1 MKNIAVTVIV
11 GFITGLVISGILFD
25 VIKYVGKSF
34 NRVSVS
40 WNISKA
46 EKAYSNERF
55 SDSVL
60 IYRKTLPKI
69 SSDNKI
75 LLAKTKNNLAL
86 SMLKNIEK
94 ESNINLSDDAE
105 NLSNISDNVL
115 LEIEEVLDLL
125 NQANDLYIETGNTE
139 LSAQT
144 TKNIQIIESFLSKDK
159 KS

>member
-1 MKNIAVTVIV
+1 
-11 GFITGLVISGILFD
+11 
-25 VIKYVGKSF
+25 
-34 NRVSVS
+34 
-40 WNISKA
+40 
-46 EKAYSNERF
+46 
-55 SDSVL
+55 
-60 IYRKTLPKI
+60 
-69 SSDNKI
+69 
-75 LLAKTKNNLAL
+75 
-86 SMLKNIEK
+86 MLKNIEK
-94 ESNINLSDDAE
+94 ESNINLSDNAE